1 MPAMTE
7 LDHPVSTAPLDSE
20 DGDEPTQFQLKSSG
34 YQRNSLAQVFTV
46 DAEYQKYA
54 LGELSSSKMDILRFW
69 EVRYTNYWMVQCVT
83 ADKQYTI

>member
-7 LDHPVSTAPLDSE
+7 LDHPVSAALLDSE

-54 LGELSSSKMDILRFW
+54 LGELSSSKMDILQFW
-69 EVRYTNYWMVQCVT
+69 EVRYTNYRMVQ
-83 ADKQYTI
+83 

>member
-7 LDHPVSTAPLDSE
+7 LDHPVSAAPLDSE

-34 YQRNSLAQVFTV
+34 YQRNSLAQVFMV

-54 LGELSSSKMDILRFW
+54 LGELSSSKMDILWFW
-69 EVRYTNYWMVQCVT
+69 EVRYTNYRMVQ
-83 ADKQYTI
+83 